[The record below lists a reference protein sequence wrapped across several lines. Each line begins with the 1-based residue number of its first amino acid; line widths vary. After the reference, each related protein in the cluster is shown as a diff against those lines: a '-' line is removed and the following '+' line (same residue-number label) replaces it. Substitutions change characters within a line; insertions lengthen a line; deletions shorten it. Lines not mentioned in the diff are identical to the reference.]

1 MNQTQILKIFF
12 RTQICF
18 TFGLE
23 CLWFHSPMKE
33 LGIIFFASEKGQTHN
48 FYVIF
53 FNPFFTFENSLTVP
67 QSSRFTT
74 LS

>member
-1 MNQTQILKIFF
+1 MFYIWSGVPLVSRTNEKIRHNFF
-12 RTQICF
+12 
-18 TFGLE
+18 
-23 CLWFHSPMKE
+23 P
-33 LGIIFFASEKGQTHN
+33 SEKGQTHN
-48 FYVIF
+48 FYGIF